1 MKPQSITAEVLV
13 QGVVGLVSLPE
24 ICIRISQMVDNPRSN
39 SAAIGKVIS
48 QDAALTARLLKIVNS
63 AFYRFPSRIETV
75 TRAITIVGNRELRDL
90 VLAATVSGIFEKIS
104 TDLVDMDGFWRHGI
118 YTGILSRRIAEKCRV
133 LHSERLFVAGLMH
146 NIGQLIMAYKLPH
159 LYRAAISMA
168 QEKAMPMHHAEQE
181 VYGFSHADV
190 GAELMRSWNFPET
203 HQYVARYHHRPEEAD
218 LFQLE
223 VAIVHVAETISQIAE
238 TGDDDFDYL
247 KLIDRSS
254 RRMVD
259 LSTGEVEA
267 LLLDAREQFI
277 EVLALFRPKIK
288 ATTHHAA

>member
-1 MKPQSITAEVLV
+1 MNKHPITAEILV

-75 TRAITIVGNRELRDL
+75 TRAITIIGNRELRDL

-104 TDLVDMDGFWRHGI
+104 TDLIDIDAFWRHGI

-159 LYRAAISMA
+159 LYRASLLMA
-168 QEKAMPMHHAEQE
+168 QEKAIPMHDAEQE

-190 GAELMRSWNFPET
+190 GAELMRSWNFPES
-203 HQYVARYHHRPEEAD
+203 HQYVARYHHDPDEAD
-218 LFQLE
+218 VFRLE

-247 KLIDRSS
+247 KQIDRSS
-254 RRMVD
+254 RRLVE
-259 LSTGEVEA
+259 LSTRDVEE
-267 LLLDAREQFI
+267 LLVEAREQFI

>member
-1 MKPQSITAEVLV
+1 MKTRLITAETLV

-104 TDLVDMDGFWRHGI
+104 SDLIDLDGFWRHGI

-159 LYRAAISMA
+159 LYRAALLMA
-168 QEKAMPMHHAEQE
+168 EEKALPMHVAEQDIF
-181 VYGFSHADV
+181 GFSHADV
-190 GAELMRSWNFPET
+190 GAELMRSWNFPES
-203 HQYVARYHHRPEEAD
+203 HQYVARYHHRPEDAEV
-218 LFQLE
+218 FQLE
-223 VAIVHVAETISQIAE
+223 VAIVHVGETISQIAE
-238 TGDDDFDYL
+238 AGDDDFDYL
-247 KLIDRSS
+247 KQVDRST
-254 RRMVD
+254 RRLVD
-259 LSTGEVEA
+259 LSTGDVEQ
-267 LLLDAREQFI
+267 LLVDAREQFI
-277 EVLALFRPKIK
+277 DVLALFRPKQK
-288 ATTHHAA
+288 AATHHAA